1 MLTGNR
7 KKQTTE
13 TCNNMDSSKMPS
25 TKWKKKKDSNGYIVC
40 DFVYMIIWKR
50 WNYWDRE
57 Q

>member
-1 MLTGNR
+1 MNIT
-7 KKQTTE
+7 KKKRTTE

-25 TKWKKKKDSNGYIVC
+25 TKWKKKKRLKWLHS